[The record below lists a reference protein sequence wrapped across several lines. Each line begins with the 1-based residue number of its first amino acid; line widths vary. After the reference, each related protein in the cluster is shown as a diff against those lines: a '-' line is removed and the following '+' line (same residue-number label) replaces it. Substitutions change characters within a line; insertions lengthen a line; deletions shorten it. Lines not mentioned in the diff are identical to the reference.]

1 MLKLFPTIEFAVT
14 KFFAASCCTSKF
26 PYKREAG
33 NAGTNIKKG
42 LDQKFGFMVL
52 VATAK
57 VRLVTT
63 AIQIFYIHHKS
74 AS

>member
-33 NAGTNIKKG
+33 NAGTNIKKRSREIWFYG
-42 LDQKFGFMVL
+42 FGSYCQGFQN
-52 VATAK
+52 K
-57 VRLVTT
+57 NW
-63 AIQIFYIHHKS
+63 FY
-74 AS
+74 AEM